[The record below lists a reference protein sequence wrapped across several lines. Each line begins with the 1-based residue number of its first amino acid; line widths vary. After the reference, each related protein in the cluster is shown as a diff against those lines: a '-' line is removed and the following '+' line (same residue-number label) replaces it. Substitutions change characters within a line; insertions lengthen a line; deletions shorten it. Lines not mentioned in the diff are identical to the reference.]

1 MLEPMCKRKAHRFNI
16 KNTIMKKGL
25 LLGVLIGALLALGVV
40 LFVTED
46 VVFEDSEV
54 DGTAA
59 EEVVIEQIGDSI
71 AIVEVAEAAEE

>member
-1 MLEPMCKRKAHRFNI
+1 
-16 KNTIMKKGL
+16 MKKGL